1 MKKSTLAN
9 FWANLA
15 QKLKTFQFR
24 WNLMQWNFNITWEP
38 LMLNSWSF
46 PNSLQTTVKPKT
58 LVCTFNILTK
68 QTTKS
73 IVYICIHTL
82 SYYFSWWFI
91 FSKELCENYSRG
103 FNHKN
108 ENEFWWINCSKQNHK
123 LTRLGLLSRNQ
134 LTSKKS
140 EFIAHIFYFYIF
152 EKGELQSYFKHIGPN
167 RIQTYWA

>member
-82 SYYFSWWFI
+82 SYSFSWWFI
-91 FSKELCENYSRG
+91 FSNELCENYSRG
-103 FNHKN
+103 FNSKN

-134 LTSKKS
+134 LTSKKKRIYS
-140 EFIAHIFYFYIF
+140 TYFLLLYFWKRRITIIF
-152 EKGELQSYFKHIGPN
+152 QA
-167 RIQTYWA
+167 YWT

>member
-103 FNHKN
+103 FNSKN

-134 LTSKKS
+134 LTSKKKRIYS
-140 EFIAHIFYFYIF
+140 TCFLLLYFWKRRITIIF
-152 EKGELQSYFKHIGPN
+152 QA
-167 RIQTYWA
+167 YWT

>member
-24 WNLMQWNFNITWEP
+24 WNLMQWNFNIIWEP

-103 FNHKN
+103 FNSKN

-134 LTSKKS
+134 LTSKKKRIYS
-140 EFIAHIFYFYIF
+140 TYFLLLYFWKRRITIIF
-152 EKGELQSYFKHIGPN
+152 QA
-167 RIQTYWA
+167 YWT